1 MKEFNSFKIA
11 NKQIGDGAPVF
22 IIAELS
28 CNHLQKFEIAEKT
41 LHAIKEAGA
50 DAIKIQTSKP
60 DSITIQS
67 DKKYFKIKSGTLWD
81 GKTLYD
87 LYKETYTP
95 WEWVPQ
101 LKKIAEE
108 LGLIFFSS
116 PFDHQAVDFLA
127 SYDMPAYKIA
137 SFEITD
143 IPLIEHVA
151 SKMKPV
157 IISTGIAKIED
168 IEEAIQAC
176 YRTGNREVALLKCTS
191 AYPAPYDEVNLKNIP
206 YLKDKF
212 KCIVGLSDHTLGHTV
227 ALASVVLGA
236 KIIEKHFILDR
247 HLGGP
252 DASFS
257 MEPNEFKQM
266 VEEIRIIERALG
278 KTEYQYTAKMGS
290 GRYFARSLFVVKDIQ
305 AGEIFTTENI
315 RSIRPGDGLPP
326 KLLNQILGKKSISNL
341 EKGTPLGWDVIS

>member
-1 MKEFNSFKIA
+1 
-11 NKQIGDGAPVF
+11 
-22 IIAELS
+22 
-28 CNHLQKFEIAEKT
+28 
-41 LHAIKEAGA
+41 
-50 DAIKIQTSKP
+50 
-60 DSITIQS
+60 
-67 DKKYFKIKSGTLWD
+67 
-81 GKTLYD
+81 
-87 LYKETYTP
+87 
-95 WEWVPQ
+95 VP
-101 LKKIAEE
+101 
-108 LGLIFFSS
+108 
-116 PFDHQAVDFLA
+116 
-127 SYDMPAYKIA
+127 
-137 SFEITD
+137 
-143 IPLIEHVA
+143 
-151 SKMKPV
+151 
-157 IISTGIAKIED
+157 
-168 IEEAIQAC
+168 
-176 YRTGNREVALLKCTS
+176 N
-191 AYPAPYDEVNLKNIP
+191 
-206 YLKDKF
+206 
-212 KCIVGLSDHTLGHTV
+212 
-227 ALASVVLGA
+227 LASVVLGA